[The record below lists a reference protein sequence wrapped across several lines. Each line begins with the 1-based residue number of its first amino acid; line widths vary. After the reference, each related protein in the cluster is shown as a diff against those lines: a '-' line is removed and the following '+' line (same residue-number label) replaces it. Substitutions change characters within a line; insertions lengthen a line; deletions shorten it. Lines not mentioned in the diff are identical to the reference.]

1 MTRFLGMYVG
11 MIIMM
16 MTIMMMMMMMM
27 MITVIINDRDSNT
40 DNNHY
45 EERKNDVDNNKVAT
59 KIQTPHLVHLE
70 IPANRLGRKVFDL
83 LAKHWVECVRLE
95 VILLVIFLFSK
106 RHDQVWISLE

>member
-1 MTRFLGMYVG
+1 MYVG

-16 MTIMMMMMMMM
+16 MIIMMMMMMMVMMMMMM

-59 KIQTPHLVHLE
+59 KIQTPHWVHLE
-70 IPANRLGRKVFDL
+70 IPANRLGCKVFDL
-83 LAKHWVECVRLE
+83 LAKHRVECVRLE